1 MSEEV
6 VIQAEELD
14 RSAELDKEVKAEDS
28 KLKELIVNFVGNEL
42 DLEETVTVEDIVR
55 VFAEQFP
62 EFVLA
67 LAEENFI
74 RGYKQAIMDLDSYAN
89 HASRTNLWVSGGR
102 VIS

>member
-89 HASRTNLWVSGGR
+89 QKVEQQAEA
-102 VIS
+102 

>member
-1 MSEEV
+1 MSEEI
-6 VIQAEELD
+6 VIQAKELD
-14 RSAELDKEVKAEDS
+14 RSAELDKEVKSEDS
-28 KLKELIVNFVGNEL
+28 QLKELIVNFVGNTL
-42 DLEETVTVEDIVR
+42 DLEETVTVEDIVK

-89 HASRTNLWVSGGR
+89 QQVEQQAEA
-102 VIS
+102 

>member
-1 MSEEV
+1 MSEEI
-6 VIQAEELD
+6 VIQAKELD

-28 KLKELIVNFVGNEL
+28 QLKELIVNFVGNTL
-42 DLEETVTVEDIVR
+42 DLEETVTVEDIVK

-89 HASRTNLWVSGGR
+89 QQVEQQAEA
-102 VIS
+102 

>member
-1 MSEEV
+1 MSEEI

-14 RSAELDKEVKAEDS
+14 RSAELDKKVKAEDS
-28 KLKELIVNFVGNEL
+28 PLKELIVNFVGNTL
-42 DLEETVTVEDIVR
+42 DLEETVTVEDIVK

-89 HASRTNLWVSGGR
+89 QQVEQQAEA
-102 VIS
+102 

>member
-74 RGYKQAIMDLDSYAN
+74 RGYKQAITDLDSYAN
-89 HASRTNLWVSGGR
+89 QQVEQQAEA
-102 VIS
+102 